1 MKRKLKVPIFLV
13 AIITL
18 AFTPPFQATASTL
31 ALSTAGVTMNYSE
44 VILRPIPET
53 GTATF
58 FDFSNSS
65 NSSLVE
71 VKFEILDKTGAVI
84 FTQTTP
90 ESFLKFGSKVRL
102 ASTLYDS
109 QFRKATEPLK
119 ISLLVAYLDAG
130 AGKTTRRVA
139 QVSSLFKFTER
150 PIATPT
156 PTPTVTITLT
166 PSPLPNP
173 TVTVTP
179 SALLSEN
186 SNLKSELTRIKQN
199 LTLLTAKLKKICS
212 SKPKPKGC

>member
-1 MKRKLKVPIFLV
+1 MKRQLKVLIFLV
-13 AIITL
+13 PVIAL

-31 ALSTAGVTMNYSE
+31 ALSTSGVTMNYSE

-53 GTATF
+53 GTTTF

-65 NSSLVE
+65 SSSLVE

-102 ASTLYDS
+102 TSTFYDS
-109 QFRKATEPLK
+109 QFRKATEPLQV
-119 ISLLVAYLDAG
+119 SLLVAYLDAG

-139 QVSSLFKFTER
+139 QVSSPFKFTER
-150 PIATPT
+150 PIAT

-186 SNLKSELTRIKQN
+186 SNLKSELTRVRQDLKS
-199 LTLLTAKLKKICS
+199 LTAKLKKICS
-212 SKPKPKGC
+212 NKPKPKGC